1 MACEARVTAPADT
14 PVGTVQLVTGKLA
27 RRVLKQ
33 VVDST
38 QGCTWARI
46 DPNRNRSNW
55 PGDGLP
61 RLTNASSTLETLA
74 RAVAWFVLSRD
85 RSGASARDDEWRS
98 ILRSC
103 GVPEPWIGELRLPEP
118 DPSPG
123 SGSLAVR
130 AEHLALRIWG
140 DAARE
145 PLYRLAQMEFNTGV
159 PTTNAFD
166 RLVAAE
172 PQIHTGR
179 WVVASADEQRRLDA
193 VHPIDMGP
201 LQALLDAFHVPFAAD
216 LPLAVPL
223 AAEDREALDGLDR
236 RLAHHIADVRSEA
249 GGLDDGQ
256 RNALTRVFDHLRDR
270 ALVEHS
276 TQHLQDVDLIVV
288 PGVRQTVHYRLDR
301 ALDLAT
307 SSSRSPYI
315 LLTGQR
321 PSYEA
326 ANLDYSEAGAM
337 AEYVLDARHG
347 DVRISP
353 DRLLIEDRSRTY
365 RENVF
370 LSFEHLQ
377 RVAIERGRPLTV
389 VLITAP
395 YSLRRLFLIA
405 AQQWD
410 PFPQVV
416 GQLLVAHGR
425 TNWSLGSL
433 LDPATPADYF
443 VKGVTRWVN
452 ECLKLLGG
460 RAVGEF

>member
-1 MACEARVTAPADT
+1 MVCEARVTVHRPA
-14 PVGTVQLVTGKLA
+14 PVGTVRLVTGKLA

-33 VVDST
+33 VVDTT

-55 PGDGLP
+55 PADGLP

-74 RAVAWFVLSRD
+74 RAVAWFVLTRE
-85 RSGASARDDEWRS
+85 RAGTAARDVEWQS
-98 ILRSC
+98 VLRSC

-118 DPSPG
+118 DAPAA
-123 SGSLAVR
+123 SGAIAGR
-130 AEHLALRIWG
+130 AEQLALRIWG
-140 DAARE
+140 DASRE

-159 PTTNAFD
+159 TTNAFD

-179 WVVASADEQRRLDA
+179 WAVAPAATQLGLDEIR
-193 VHPIDMGP
+193 PIDMTP
-201 LQALLDAFHVPFAAD
+201 LRTLLEAFDVPFAGD
-216 LPLAVPL
+216 LPLTLPL
-223 AAEDREALDGLDR
+223 TAEDRDALDGLDR
-236 RLAHHIADVRSEA
+236 RLAHHIADVRTDA
-249 GGLDDGQ
+249 GGLRSHHRD
-256 RNALTRVFDHLRDR
+256 ALTGVFDHLRNR
-270 ALVEHS
+270 ALVERS
-276 TQHLQDVDLIVV
+276 IADLQDADVVVV

-307 SSSRSPYI
+307 SASRSPYI

-395 YSLRRLFLIA
+395 YSLRRLHLIA
-405 AQQWD
+405 AHQWD
-410 PFPQVV
+410 PFPHVV
-416 GQLLVAHGR
+416 GRLLVAHGR

-433 LDPATPADYF
+433 LDPATPGDYF

-452 ECLKLLGG
+452 ECLKLIGG
-460 RAVGEF
+460 RVVGEF